1 MAKRI
6 ITISREFGSGGR
18 FIGEETAK
26 KLGIGY
32 YDKDSRTVGVITG
45 VYPGKFELLR
55 IFRFTYRQISCIIEP
70 HESGENPASVFPQR

>member
-26 KLGIGY
+26 KP
-32 YDKDSRTVGVITG
+32 
-45 VYPGKFELLR
+45 VYQGKFELLR
-55 IFRFTYRQISCIIEP
+55 IFGFTYRQISCIIEL
-70 HESGENPASVFPQR
+70 HESGGNPASVFPQR